1 MRDNMDYIDM
11 EYNCCGGT
19 KVLSLW
25 TDSYSLTLARI
36 TFMLAQDASNRLLF
50 VVFEF
55 HDKRLYVLS
64 LALPFLDALFGIRVE
79 VLLLL
84 VEERLRTEC

>member
-1 MRDNMDYIDM
+1 M
-11 EYNCCGGT
+11 
-19 KVLSLW
+19 LSLSS
-25 TDSYSLTLARI
+25 DSYSLTLARI
-36 TFMLAQDASNRLLF
+36 TCMLAHHPSNRLLF